1 MRVEGETRSVA
12 VVDSPHDIGAA
23 VRHGTNLS
31 GEADGFELGRK
42 EGGGL
47 DLPSW
52 RVLRIDGDEPL
63 EEASEASDI
72 GRIQVL
78 DKQLQYSSNRQQY
91 SQRDWSRPDNGSIA
105 KIRQPRMTL
114 RQPSEAFTTVINA
127 VIVTNSTAPAIV
139 PR

>member
-1 MRVEGETRSVA
+1 MRVESETGSGA
-12 VVDSPHDIGAA
+12 VVDSPDNIGAA
-23 VRHGTNLS
+23 FCNGANFS
-31 GEADGFELGRK
+31 GEADGFELRRK

-78 DKQLQYSSNRQQY
+78 NMQLEDSFDRG
-91 SQRDWSRPDNGSIA
+91 RI
-105 KIRQPRMTL
+105 L
-114 RQPSEAFTTVINA
+114 
-127 VIVTNSTAPAIV
+127 TATGRGPTMAA
-139 PR
+139 